1 MEQRICSGTKFVFSS
16 TQPKKYDQIT
26 HRTGDNLQ
34 LQNENIT
41 FFFIFTPSFSE
52 KKNISRIIL
61 VTYLFPPFEETFR
74 GPVFPSVW
82 VVIGIKL
89 SPSHPLPPSHLPPCA
104 FTRGKRNVIPIPHR
118 DKLGAR

>member
-41 FFFIFTPSFSE
+41 FFLFLLHPFRKKHIADHPRNLFISSFWG
-52 KKNISRIIL
+52 NIPRAS
-61 VTYLFPPFEETFR
+61 FPICVGSDR
-74 GPVFPSVW
+74 Y
-82 VVIGIKL
+82 
-89 SPSHPLPPSHLPPCA
+89 
-104 FTRGKRNVIPIPHR
+104 
-118 DKLGAR
+118 